1 MPLICFV
8 APCLAGPMLLCLA
21 DAYVR
26 AINEGVLPTISTA
39 WQSVLTI
46 ETQKA
51 VESASAHFHAR
62 IRAVTEVDPILSGDE
77 YTKAVSSAREEAL
90 ALFHRHALGEAKA
103 QFEAKLVQAIAQ
115 EEETADAL
123 RHAKSN
129 AMCAELATRLSTRL
143 RTEAQSGTPTGLG
156 PFISDTLREY
166 LTQSRGPAR
175 DKSLME
181 LATQVSDAISF
192 VVRRLEADAA
202 ASVERAA
209 AQAEKATSA
218 ADARAAAAEAAAKAA
233 DERATMANAATQ
245 REAQTA
251 EAARAQLADVQASLT
266 VVQADLRSNNRELST
281 ANAELVKAQASAAAA
296 QAEARGAKSEVSRCA
311 EEIRSLHSRLTVV
324 EAERVEADGRAR
336 AAAAASTE
344 AERSHSSALS
354 DLRSQL
360 AAAQAAHQAAMSEL
374 RAQLATAQAALKGQQ
389 SSVDELHSQLA
400 SAQAAL
406 EDAPSRSQLERARR
420 DCELRDVEVK
430 RLKTQL
436 SEKTER
442 LTGVEAALNAAL
454 AAAPPPPPADDAP
467 SAGSKRQRSSEVRP
481 SLGSVAEGSAAEEE
495 VEPNVSH
502 TPVESEASPA
512 SQGGATSSSGRRSSI
527 LDPSMLS
534 VPVLQSKLRAV
545 LGRDAKLPKKKN
557 ELIALA
563 LEHAITG

>member
-1 MPLICFV
+1 MHGSTSITTLLSFH
-8 APCLAGPMLLCLA
+8 LA
-21 DAYVR
+21 Y
-26 AINEGVLPTISTA
+26 
-39 WQSVLTI
+39 
-46 ETQKA
+46 
-51 VESASAHFHAR
+51 
-62 IRAVTEVDPILSGDE
+62 LSSPRP
-77 YTKAVSSAREEAL
+77 A
-90 ALFHRHALGEAKA
+90 
-103 QFEAKLVQAIAQ
+103 
-115 EEETADAL
+115 
-123 RHAKSN
+123 
-129 AMCAELATRLSTRL
+129 CSTRL

-512 SQGGATSSSGRRSSI
+512 SQGQSPILFYGHSKCPLSGNFNLLPLALDPLWSSGGATSSSGRRSSI